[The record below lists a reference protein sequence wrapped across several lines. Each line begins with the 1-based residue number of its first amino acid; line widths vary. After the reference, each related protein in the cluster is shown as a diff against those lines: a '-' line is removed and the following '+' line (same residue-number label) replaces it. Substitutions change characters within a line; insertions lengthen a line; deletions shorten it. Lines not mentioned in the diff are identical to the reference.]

1 MHPYNFLF
9 LAGIAMLGLVANFA
23 FGTTNAVAM
32 GDSLVL
38 EQELSNGLNS
48 DQDIEP
54 HRGSG
59 R

>member
-1 MHPYNFLF
+1 MHSYNFLF
-9 LAGIAMLGLVANFA
+9 LGGIAMLGLVANFA
-23 FGTTNAVAM
+23 FGATNAIAM

-48 DQDIEP
+48 NQDVEP

>member
-1 MHPYNFLF
+1 MHSYNFLF
-9 LAGIAMLGLVANFA
+9 LAGIAMLGLFANFA
-23 FGTTNAVAM
+23 FGATNAVAM

-38 EQELSNGLNS
+38 EQELSDGLNS
-48 DQDIEP
+48 NQDNKP